1 MRIKSSYY
9 GAKVILSKDPV
20 PEWWKA
26 GPRKWCKY
34 VIGRDKIQ
42 RREKKKNESN

>member
-1 MRIKSSYY
+1 MKIKNSHYRS
-9 GAKVILSKDPV
+9 KDILAKDPV

-34 VIGRDKIQ
+34 VVGRDKIQ